1 MEAWWGHLPLCPFKR
16 GQRWRRCLFITVSYV
31 ISWFIKIDLKQID
44 TAVWA
49 RGKFRLSFYNF
60 GYYFF
65 GQHCWWTETNLFGN
79 DFFVFLSFHCPRSFT
94 APPAL
99 PLLQSPWICALCQQT
114 SPKYWFANVN
124 MTSYCDVKNSVY
136 PITMTTTR
144 HCSILEFGRGAS
156 NQAVAPDITRPLHAT
171 ELDTWTAEENIAH
184 LFFCKEV
191 KPSYLQRFSN
201 MTIPTPAARF

>member
-79 DFFVFLSFHCPRSFT
+79 DFFVFFEFPLPSLFHCSPCFTAAPESLNMRVVSTNFAKILICKREYDVILWRQKQCISNNNDHYTPLLNTRIWEGGIQSSSRPGHHQTSARHWARYMNCRGKYRSFIF
-94 APPAL
+94 L
-99 PLLQSPWICALCQQT
+99 
-114 SPKYWFANVN
+114 
-124 MTSYCDVKNSVY
+124 
-136 PITMTTTR
+136 
-144 HCSILEFGRGAS
+144 
-156 NQAVAPDITRPLHAT
+156 
-171 ELDTWTAEENIAH
+171 
-184 LFFCKEV
+184 
-191 KPSYLQRFSN
+191 
-201 MTIPTPAARF
+201 